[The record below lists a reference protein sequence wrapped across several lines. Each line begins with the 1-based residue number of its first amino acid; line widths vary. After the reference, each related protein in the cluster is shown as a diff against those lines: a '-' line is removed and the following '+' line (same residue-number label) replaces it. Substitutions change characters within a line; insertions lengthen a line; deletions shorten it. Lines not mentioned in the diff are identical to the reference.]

1 MNTEE
6 AEKHLMIAGDEMASY
21 AVAALAALTPGVHYT
36 PQPMYDRIEQNL
48 GQRLPESLP
57 IKHLMLGVFALVNAG
72 AALPETHD
80 GAVLKV
86 IGHSTRNEATG
97 EWEETGDW
105 EFDVERAQFVIEPD
119 ALTLEA
125 VEALSGLPADDLRPV
140 LGRIIDSV
148 QMTMVS
154 SEAPYENF
162 DLSAAARI
170 LCGDLRKVI
179 NAGESVRFTGAVM
192 RPGNA
197 DVHIVQMRVN
207 RLGHGSEPRTD
218 GEGPAGP

>member
-6 AEKHLMIAGDEMASY
+6 AEKHLMRAGDEMASY

-57 IKHLMLGVFALVNAG
+57 IKHLMIGVFALVNS
-72 AALPETHD
+72 
-80 GAVLKV
+80 GAVIAETYNRAELKI
-86 IGHSTRNEATG
+86 IGHSTRDEATG

-105 EFDVERAQFVIEPD
+105 EFDVERAHFVIEPD

-125 VEALSGLPADDLRPV
+125 VEALSGLPADELRPV
-140 LGRIIDSV
+140 LGRLIDSV
-148 QMTMVS
+148 QMTMVT
-154 SEAPYENF
+154 SEATYENCN
-162 DLSAAARI
+162 LGAAARI

-179 NAGESVRFTGAVM
+179 NAGESVRLTGAVM
-192 RPGNA
+192 RPGKA
-197 DVHIVQMRVN
+197 DGYIVRMRVS
-207 RLGHGSEPRTD
+207 RLGFDSEPRTE
-218 GEGPAGP
+218 EGPSGP